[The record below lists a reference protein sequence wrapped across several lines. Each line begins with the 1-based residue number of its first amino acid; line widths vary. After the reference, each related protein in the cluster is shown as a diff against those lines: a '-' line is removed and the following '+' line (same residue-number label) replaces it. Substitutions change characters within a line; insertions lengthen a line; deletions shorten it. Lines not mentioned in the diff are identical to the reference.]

1 MPQASTSTS
10 TDDAPPTVGGRAVD
24 AADKV
29 TDWAIRNVPPGLRAP
44 VITVGQV
51 FQLLFKLIATAVRE
65 PRGYWQD
72 TINEAYSMFRF
83 CWLAVVMCA
92 GMFAFQIANMAYEI
106 LFLAGGGNRLGIF
119 FTYAMA
125 REMSVFCTGM
135 AVAGVM
141 GTAMCADLGARK
153 IREELDALKVLGV
166 DVIRMLVLPRVLAIV
181 FITLLFN
188 GLAIG
193 LGTLMGL
200 VAASVVGDTSPGAYL
215 ALLLNNIT
223 VPEFVGSFAKVGV
236 IGFFIGLVCAQK
248 GLNPGGGAEGV
259 GRAVNQAVVAC
270 FAATWICSFL
280 GVSLTLGLYPEI
292 LINR

>member
-1 MPQASTSTS
+1 MPQATSDPNAES
-10 TDDAPPTVGGRAVD
+10 PPAVDGRAVD

-29 TDWAIRNVPPGLRAP
+29 TDWAINNVPPALRGP
-44 VITVGQV
+44 VVTVGQV
-51 FQLLFKLIATAVRE
+51 FQLLFQLIGTAVRE
-65 PRGYWQD
+65 PRGYWRD

-92 GMFAFQIANMAYEI
+92 GMFSFQIANMAYEI
-106 LFLAGGGNRLGIF
+106 LFLVGGGNRLGIF

-193 LGTLMGL
+193 LGTLCGL
-200 VAASVVGDTSPGAYL
+200 AAASIVGDTSPGAYL

-223 VPEFVGSFAKVGV
+223 VPEFVGSFAKTAVL
-236 IGFFIGLVCAQK
+236 GFFIGLVCAQK
-248 GLNPGGGAEGV
+248 GLNPSGGPEGV

-270 FAATWICSFL
+270 FAATWITCFL
-280 GVSLTLGLYPEI
+280 GVSLTLGLFPDI